1 MLLSNFL
8 IVFLSVS
15 TIYHFISMFRDR
27 HSTLTLPPSTSTV
40 ALVGRP
46 GAAVKVDRLGEV
58 VRNNE
63 GILNLLMG
71 SKWKSLCVDDL
82 APEIGTSVCSYL
94 GFGLVFLFPYLLLVV
109 LSVGKLLGYR
119 FLYTDPFIHP
129 SLCVC
134 PFYIL
139 HPASCL
145 PSRISRPPKH

>member
-1 MLLSNFL
+1 MLLSNFF
-8 IVFLSVS
+8 IVFLTVLVPYIISFQCSV
-15 TIYHFISMFRDR
+15 TVIP
-27 HSTLTLPPSTSTV
+27 HSHTPTPSTSTV

-94 GFGLVFLFPYLLLVV
+94 GFGLVFLFPYFLLLVC
-109 LSVGKLLGYR
+109 LWA
-119 FLYTDPFIHP
+119 FLI
-129 SLCVC
+129 LCWL
-134 PFYIL
+134 I
-139 HPASCL
+139 CL
-145 PSRISRPPKH
+145 